1 METEYKT
8 LRAWNVKPGDVVDS
22 QDYATP
28 VTILRPYDGAVWSH
42 EKDCAWWADDGGIVV
57 GTDFVRIISRAP
69 RDETPKLWR
78 DMTDAEKGA
87 LLLAHHRGKV
97 IEVVRYFGEEAEFWY
112 QVSDP
117 TWHIDERY
125 RIRPD
130 PKVEMVTLYGG
141 STKGNNRHW
150 GYSIQH
156 IGPETHR
163 ITFNLIDGKPDPA
176 SIKMEEL

>member
-1 METEYKT
+1 METNMETEYKT

-97 IEVVRYFGEEAEFWY
+97 IECYREGSW
-112 QVSDP
+112 SITDTP
-117 TWHIDERY
+117 TWCGSHAY
-125 RIRPD
+125 RVRPE